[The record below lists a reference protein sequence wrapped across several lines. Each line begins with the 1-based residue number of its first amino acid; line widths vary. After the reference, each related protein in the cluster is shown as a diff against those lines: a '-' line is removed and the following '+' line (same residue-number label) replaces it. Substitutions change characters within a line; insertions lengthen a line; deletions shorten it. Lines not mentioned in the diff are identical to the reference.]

1 MQTSCVFYHVNN
13 QLKWPLLW
21 VFGTNF
27 SIISVSQ
34 LLLLIAAGWTY
45 CSKLCFH
52 PSARLRC
59 PPKQVPI
66 TAGLPAQGPGRL
78 ELIRKIWTRF
88 GAGAAHIH
96 PEPNVRRSS
105 RAGRG

>member
-1 MQTSCVFYHVNN
+1 MDT
-13 QLKWPLLW
+13 LTPLPW

-45 CSKLCFH
+45 CSLPQKLCFH
-52 PSARLRC
+52 RSARLHC

-66 TAGLPAQGPGRL
+66 TAGLPAQGPERL

-96 PEPNVRRSS
+96 PEPNVRHSW